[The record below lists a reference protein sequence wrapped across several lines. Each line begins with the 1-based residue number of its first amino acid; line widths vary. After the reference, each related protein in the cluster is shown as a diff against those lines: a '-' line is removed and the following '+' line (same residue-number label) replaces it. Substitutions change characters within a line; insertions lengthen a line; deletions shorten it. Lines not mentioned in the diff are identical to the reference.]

1 MATYKTVSR
10 AMEELGSISIDGDH
24 FWLIPSGVSEHD
36 INFSYWESHV
46 DWYDDWGK
54 IEYEERY
61 HYYIDITA
69 PDGFLDS
76 VCFDGRDFDVV
87 ENERLTTK
95 QFDYTQEKKVLNDLH
110 SKLVALVALIES
122 QNTL

>member
-1 MATYKTVSR
+1 MATLETVSR
-10 AMEELGSISIDGDH
+10 AMEELGSISVDGDH
-24 FWLIPSGVSEHD
+24 FWLIPSGISEHD
-36 INFSYWESHV
+36 INFSYWESYV
-46 DWYDDWGK
+46 DWYD
-54 IEYEERY
+54 IEYEENF
-61 HYYIDITA
+61 HYYIDVTA
-69 PDGFLDS
+69 PDGFLDT
-76 VCFDGRDFDVV
+76 VHFDGRDFDVV